1 MTANDFLTTLHTAL
15 HDPSIRN
22 EIASA
27 EAPAMTL
34 RASR

>member
-15 HDPSIRN
+15 NDPSIWN
-22 EIASA
+22 GIASA
-27 EAPAMTL
+27 EGPAMTL